1 MSKAISITKK
11 VFRTIGRLLYPIL
24 TYGPPLVATL
34 GMMLYIQFVMF
45 SSDPFGEYLQNLIDA
60 AHLKVGL
67 LVLIIPFITFITT
80 YCMMFIKR
88 SSPWELVW
96 AFVVPIAF
104 SVILYSV
111 YVPLFV
117 LDMTHL
123 FATTWWV
130 PVVMFFINV
139 FAVLLAYSAYM
150 LMWLLGK
157 LCLGR
162 ENKKS

>member
-24 TYGPPLVATL
+24 TYVPPLVATL

-88 SSPWELVW
+88 SSPW
-96 AFVVPIAF
+96 
-104 SVILYSV
+104 
-111 YVPLFV
+111 
-117 LDMTHL
+117 
-123 FATTWWV
+123 
-130 PVVMFFINV
+130 
-139 FAVLLAYSAYM
+139 
-150 LMWLLGK
+150 
-157 LCLGR
+157 
-162 ENKKS
+162 